1 MCPKC
6 DLVLEAGYLLSHL
19 PVSVWNISYE
29 WLRCR
34 CRFMRAVQELSA
46 CVLSVTSKGDICC
59 HICLSHR
66 RPNTSYQQ
74 KAALKQR
81 HQALIQFLVCH
92 CCVLN
97 TFIFQLKHKCWD
109 TVCYWSQHT
118 LAIMINFRYFPPLLY
133 VLGLA
138 MRRFLLM
145 RIDAHQMH

>member
-1 MCPKC
+1 
-6 DLVLEAGYLLSHL
+6 
-19 PVSVWNISYE
+19 
-29 WLRCR
+29 
-34 CRFMRAVQELSA
+34 MRAVQELSA

-133 VLGLA
+133 VPYHLHPSKQKTLVSGNYLVSMTA
-138 MRRFLLM
+138 YACLF
-145 RIDAHQMH
+145 IT